1 MAEYRTIR
9 MAFWTDPYIE
19 ELEPEAKLLYMY
31 LFSSPHTNNLG
42 IIEATRRKISYET
55 GISVSNVNKYLSKFA
70 KSGKVVID
78 EDHNALLL
86 TRFIKHQS
94 ATSPK
99 VVAGLKKLIPSIPS
113 KQFADTLFALYPT
126 VFNGCEYRIDT
137 ISIRYQSDDD
147 TVSIPS
153 AEKEREMEMER
164 EDEYYLCAEQAH
176 AQQSA
181 PAVIGFP
188 LNTGEIHNITEA
200 DIDHWQEIYPGV
212 EILTELRRML
222 GWLETHPRQ
231 RKTRS
236 GIGKFVN
243 GWLDKAQNRSR
254 PQGASPEAQS
264 RKSWAELDEERS
276 RAEFLRMTG
285 GANG

>member
-1 MAEYRTIR
+1 MPESKNEVKGFFLHFSQCDALFNLPPGSVVNALKLCRDYCEGKKTECDDPIAVC
-9 MAFWTDPYIE
+9 AFGLMRPALDVSMKRAVSGSKGGKANNKQIE
-19 ELEPEAKLLYMY
+19 ANESKLKQNEANGKQNEAKEQIKKNKEQDI
-31 LFSSPHTNNLG
+31 NNNY
-42 IIEATRRKISYET
+42 S
-55 GISVSNVNKYLSKFA
+55 
-70 KSGKVVID
+70 
-78 EDHNALLL
+78 
-86 TRFIKHQS
+86 
-94 ATSPK
+94 
-99 VVAGLKKLIPSIPS
+99 
-113 KQFADTLFALYPT
+113 
-126 VFNGCEYRIDT
+126 
-137 ISIRYQSDDD
+137 
-147 TVSIPS
+147 
-153 AEKEREMEMER
+153 
-164 EDEYYLCAEQAH
+164 LCAEQAH

-188 LNTGEIHNITEA
+188 LNTGEIYNITQA
-200 DIDHWQEIYPGV
+200 DIDHWREIYPGV